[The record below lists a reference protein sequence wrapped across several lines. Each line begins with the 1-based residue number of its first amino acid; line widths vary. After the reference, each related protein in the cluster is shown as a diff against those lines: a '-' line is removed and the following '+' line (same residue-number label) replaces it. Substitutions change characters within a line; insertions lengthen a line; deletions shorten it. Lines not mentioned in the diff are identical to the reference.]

1 MKREE
6 EIEKQAKK
14 FIDNYMQSCI
24 DYRSLGYHQRK
35 TILNVDLYK
44 VEEVYEEAAKWAD
57 KTMLDKA
64 CEWLAKHIS
73 PEEIYDDETNEMPT
87 TYLTVNLHDNMLDF
101 INDFRR
107 AMKGGTE

>member
-1 MKREE
+1 MTREE
-6 EIEKQAKK
+6 VIEKQAKE

-57 KTMLDKA
+57 KTMIEKA

-87 TYLTVNLHDNMLDF
+87 TYLTVNLHNNMLDF
-101 INDFRR
+101 INAFRQ
-107 AMKGGTE
+107 AMEGGAE